1 MSALLAVSL
10 KISREKVLI
19 STANSNEMLNHRK
32 YSLLQIHHT
41 THTELILVHIV
52 SKHPVTDT
60 VCKASRMLY
69 KLVVRPG
76 RMTRELPPFSP
87 KSFQIDSLPSFAK
100 FGRTAVCVTGAGAHG
115 LQIEASFF
123 KVNGDE
129 SWYIWRC
136 FLFA

>member
-32 YSLLQIHHT
+32 YSLLQIHHL

-76 RMTRELPPFSP
+76 QMTRELPPFSP

-129 SWYIWRC
+129 SW
-136 FLFA
+136 